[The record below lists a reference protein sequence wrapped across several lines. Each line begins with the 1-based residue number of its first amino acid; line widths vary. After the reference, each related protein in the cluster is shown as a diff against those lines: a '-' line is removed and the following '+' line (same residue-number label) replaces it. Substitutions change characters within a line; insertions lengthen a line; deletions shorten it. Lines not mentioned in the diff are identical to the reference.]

1 MAMGEVELERH
12 LRWLMTLRVVVV
24 TTLLVSSFAIE
35 LLFSPAHSLRPL
47 FLLAAASYGL
57 VLLYAVLDR
66 WLKGTRSFTFLQ
78 LVGDSLIVTL
88 FVEITG
94 GLDSPMSFLY
104 LLPIAVASLM
114 LYRGGALAV
123 ATVCFVAYGGLIG
136 FDVYW
141 AYYQGRSTSVLGGEP
156 GRVIYFLV
164 AHLVAMVAV
173 AMLSASLSE
182 RLRRQGHELVERR
195 GAVARLQALNENI
208 IESINSG
215 LITTDLAG
223 NINFINRGGTE
234 ITGLGQQEVERRGIE
249 TVLGLEEGFLRDA
262 RRRLLEE
269 RRFRFERYF
278 DTSDGRSIFMG
289 IAVSNLYDKIGRPLG
304 YILIFQDLTEIH
316 ALEQEV
322 RLQERMAALGEMAAG
337 MAHELRNPL
346 AAVSGAVQ
354 YLKGTIDPHGEGLE
368 LMDIILRESHRLDQA
383 IRDFLTFTR
392 PGEFA
397 PTQVDLAKLI
407 EDNVKLLRKSPECEP
422 GHLIRTEKS
431 DDRILCDV
439 DPNRIKQLFWNL
451 AQNALKAMPDAGT
464 LTIRIG
470 RSEDDDEIELSF
482 ADDGVGMDDRQRG
495 LYFQPFS
502 SSFRHGTGLG
512 GAIVYRL
519 VEEHGGRIKLESS
532 PGAGTTVRVR
542 LPSRQARA
550 AVETPGTA
558 PCVAA
563 GGV

>member
-1 MAMGEVELERH
+1 MGEVELERH

-66 WLKGTRSFTFLQ
+66 WLKGTRAFTFLQ
-78 LVGDSLIVTL
+78 LVGDSLIVTM

-123 ATVCFVAYGGLIG
+123 ATVCFVAYMGLIG

-173 AMLSASLSE
+173 ALLSASLSE

-278 DTSDGRSIFMG
+278 DTPDGRSIFMG

-304 YILIFQDLTEIH
+304 YILIFQDLTDIH

-354 YLKGTIDPHGEGLE
+354 YLKGTIDPSGEGPE
-368 LMDIILRESHRLDQA
+368 LMDIILRESHRLDQT

-397 PTQVDLAKLI
+397 PAQVDLAKLL

-422 GHLIRTEKS
+422 GHLIRIEKS
-431 DDRILCDV
+431 DDRILCEV

-464 LTIRIG
+464 LTIRVG
-470 RSEDDDEIELSF
+470 RSEDDDEVELSF
-482 ADDGVGMDDRQRG
+482 ADDGVGMDDRQRR

-519 VEEHGGRIKLESS
+519 VEEHGGRIKLESA

-542 LPSRQARA
+542 IPGRQARA
-550 AVETPGTA
+550 AVDASGTA
-558 PCVAA
+558 PCAAA